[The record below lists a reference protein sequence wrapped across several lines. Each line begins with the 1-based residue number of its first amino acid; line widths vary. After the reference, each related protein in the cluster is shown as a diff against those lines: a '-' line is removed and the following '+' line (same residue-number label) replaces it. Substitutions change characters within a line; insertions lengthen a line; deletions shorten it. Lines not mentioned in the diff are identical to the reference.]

1 MACICQKVPAKSAYT
16 SISKANVK
24 SHFLNSLLPG
34 NVTATTKSQ
43 EVAAPGPETVS
54 HVTPPTASCHF
65 YTLLVVGIYQTRH
78 NVLISEL

>member
-1 MACICQKVPAKSAYT
+1 MACICQKVPAKSADT

-54 HVTPPTASCHF
+54 HVTPPNCKLSFLHVACCGDLPNET
-65 YTLLVVGIYQTRH
+65 
-78 NVLISEL
+78 

>member
-34 NVTATTKSQ
+34 NVIATTKSQ

-54 HVTPPTASCHF
+54 HVTPPPQLQVVIFTRC
-65 YTLLVVGIYQTRH
+65 LLWGFTKRDIMC
-78 NVLISEL
+78 